1 MASQQRIFHQLAA
14 RAVLL
19 TAAPAGVALW
29 AFGPLAA
36 VSAGAA
42 VTGLEL
48 WRVRAAVRSGI
59 PEALTFA
66 PSRPADH
73 PWLDADAFHHDLSAL
88 ETLGFLPVAD
98 YTIVYP
104 KAPKGLARVLVH
116 TDHCVYAEVSQVR
129 RKGQI
134 TPVTTTL
141 TSLLDD
147 GWSLQTTSQE
157 PLPVAVAFMQ
167 TKRLLW
173 RSLPG
178 ALVADLLDDHTE
190 LRTQM
195 CTDLRL
201 GIGGDGTLERY
212 FELQELSHGAR
223 RDALRH
229 TNVVTGIAKGI
240 AAERHPRREWFGEYQ
255 PAADPTPAIPLA

>member
-1 MASQQRIFHQLAA
+1 MASQQRLFHQLAA
-14 RAVLL
+14 RAGCL

-29 AFGPLAA
+29 AFGPVAA

-48 WRVRAAVRSGI
+48 WRVRAAIRSGI
-59 PEALTFA
+59 PEALTFS
-66 PSRPADH
+66 PSRPVDH

-104 KAPKGLARVLVH
+104 KAPTGLARVLVH
-116 TDHCVYAEVSQVR
+116 TDQCVYAEVNQVR
-129 RKGQI
+129 RKGQA

-147 GWSLQTTSQE
+147 GWSLQTTSRE

-178 ALVADLLDDHTE
+178 APVAELLDDHTD

-195 CTDLRL
+195 CADLGL
-201 GIGGDGTLERY
+201 GIRGDGTLEPY
-212 FELQELSHGAR
+212 FELQTHSHEAR
-223 RDALRH
+223 RDALHH
-229 TNVVTGIAKGI
+229 TNVVTGIARGI

-255 PAADPTPAIPLA
+255 PLAAA

>member
-29 AFGPLAA
+29 AFGPVAA

-59 PEALTFA
+59 PEALAFA

-98 YTIVYP
+98 YAIVYP

-129 RKGQI
+129 SKGQI

-167 TKRLLW
+167 TKRLVW

-195 CTDLRL
+195 CADLGL

-212 FELQELSHGAR
+212 FELQKLSHGAR

-229 TNVVTGIAKGI
+229 TNVVTGIARGI

-255 PAADPTPAIPLA
+255 PVAGPTAATPPA